1 MASRTKTSR
10 KLEISVEAIEDSRGG
25 FIPVISVGDVKLN
38 LTSRLYEDVD
48 SALDAANK
56 NFVMM
61 LELVVRNIN
70 SHILL

>member
-1 MASRTKTSR
+1 MASKSKTSK
-10 KLEISVEAIEDSRGG
+10 KLEICIEAIEDSRGG

-38 LTSRLYEDVD
+38 LTSRLYEDID

-56 NFVMM
+56 NFVIM
-61 LELVVRNIN
+61 LELVLRNVN

>member
-1 MASRTKTSR
+1 MASKSKTSK
-10 KLEISVEAIEDSRGG
+10 KLEICIEAIEDSRGG

-38 LTSRLYEDVD
+38 VTSRLYEDID

-56 NFVMM
+56 NFVIM
-61 LELVVRNIN
+61 LELVLRNVN

>member
-1 MASRTKTSR
+1 MASKSKTSK
-10 KLEISVEAIEDSRGG
+10 KLEICIEAIEDSRGG

-38 LTSRLYEDVD
+38 VTSRLYEDID

-61 LELVVRNIN
+61 LELVLRNIN

>member
-1 MASRTKTSR
+1 MASKSKTSK
-10 KLEISVEAIEDSRGG
+10 KLEICIEAIEDSRGG

-38 LTSRLYEDVD
+38 LTSRLYEDID

-61 LELVVRNIN
+61 LELVLRNIN